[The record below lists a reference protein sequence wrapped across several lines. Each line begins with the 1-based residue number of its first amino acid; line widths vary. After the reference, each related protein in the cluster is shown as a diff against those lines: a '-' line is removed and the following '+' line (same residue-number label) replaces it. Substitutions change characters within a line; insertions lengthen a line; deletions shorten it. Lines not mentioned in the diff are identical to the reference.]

1 MEEENANPIAPVSV
15 ALANEKSKY
24 LARPGVATLGPDI
37 ESRLSRL
44 SEEQQAEVLHLANA
58 SGLTLA
64 DLQAHI
70 ALVYFVNEAYNGA
83 SKAMGFAA
91 REVVNDLGAF
101 EKRQQSAFSLSLKR
115 MADTQA
121 QLTASLTAILK
132 RTDEAL
138 ELIDSKA
145 NEAVESVHKRADS
158 AAIAREAVELAQ
170 KEATRAFFKEA
181 GGALKGYV
189 KKEIEAQ
196 IHAKTSRLNMLWFCI
211 VVVCSPLSFWLGKVV
226 H

>member
-1 MEEENANPIAPVSV
+1 MEEEKENPMAPVSV
-15 ALANEKSKY
+15 ALENEKSKY
-24 LARPGVATLGPDI
+24 LARPGVAALGPDI
-37 ESRLSRL
+37 ESRLSKL

-70 ALVYFVNEAYNGA
+70 ALMYFVNEAYNGA

-91 REVVNDLGAF
+91 REVVSDLDAF
-101 EKRQQSAFSLSLKR
+101 EKRQQNAFTLSLKR

-145 NEAVESVHKRADS
+145 SEAVESVHKRANS
-158 AAIAREAVELAQ
+158 AAIASEAVELAQ
-170 KEATRAFFKEA
+170 KEATKAFFKEA

-196 IHAKTSRLNMLWFCI
+196 IHAKISRLNMLWFC
-211 VVVCSPLSFWLGKVV
+211 VVLVCSPLSFWLGRAV